1 MNRKNIIAA
10 IWLIGLGILFMV
22 DYIWP
27 GILILIGLTMI
38 VRATMGNEAAVIP
51 PGMNP
56 TDGSSRPKAEIIEPI
71 DVTAR
76 TVAEKPEVTAY
87 EPPEAGSG
95 EPLPTVLASE
105 GDRLYL
111 AKQLPDLCPA
121 CNAPLRENAENL
133 TWHGDNSVSCMFCGY
148 RLTVKAD

>member
-22 DYIWP
+22 NYVWP

-38 VRATMGNEAAVIP
+38 VRATMGNEPSVIT
-51 PGMNP
+51 PGTNP
-56 TDGSSRPKAEIIEPI
+56 ANEVSRPKAEIIEPI

-76 TVAEKPEVTAY
+76 RVDEPPVVTAY
-87 EPPEAGSG
+87 EPPEAGDG
-95 EPLPTVLASE
+95 EPLPAVLATE
-105 GDRLYL
+105 GDRLFL
-111 AKQLPDLCPA
+111 AGKLPDLCPA

-148 RLTVKAD
+148 RMTVKAD

>member
-22 DYIWP
+22 HYIWP

-38 VRATMGNEAAVIP
+38 VRATMTDEATVIP
-51 PGMNP
+51 PATSGDRA
-56 TDGSSRPKAEIIEPI
+56 TQPKAEIIDPI

-76 TVAEKPEVTAY
+76 PVEDKPEVTAY

-95 EPLPTVLASE
+95 EPLPAVLASE
-105 GDRLYL
+105 ADRLYL
-111 AKQLPDLCPA
+111 ANQLPELCPA
-121 CNAPLRENAENL
+121 CNAPMRENAGKL

-148 RLTVKAD
+148 RMTVKAS

>member
-22 DYIWP
+22 NYVWP

-38 VRATMGNEAAVIP
+38 VRATMPDEANVIP
-51 PGMNP
+51 PGTP
-56 TDGSSRPKAEIIEPI
+56 ADSAFRSKAEIIEPI

-76 TVAEKPEVTAY
+76 PVEEKPAATAY
-87 EPPEAGSG
+87 EPPEAGDG
-95 EPLPTVLASE
+95 EPLPAVLASE
-105 GDRLYL
+105 ADRLVL
-111 AKQLPDLCPA
+111 AHQLPEMCPA
-121 CNAPLRENAENL
+121 CNAPMRENAENL

-148 RLTVKAD
+148 RMTVNAG